1 MNSSSWGRAVCSETV
16 SSTYKTEPVG
26 GAAPLQAVP
35 LIILVG
41 GGALAERVCAE
52 LTLTTGCAV
61 HVLWP
66 LEAERRAAFALKDV
80 VVFMLPPNTD
90 ESLLVA
96 GVREASSILVLA
108 KDDGLNLAIALRARM
123 LNPKIRIVLRQLN
136 VTLGRKIAQNLADC
150 AVVSPSSHSAATYAG
165 AALDRAC
172 FFALRFPSIG
182 GSLVGFVR
190 ATAAERRFS
199 GLTVAECEQ
208 HSRSRVLALNG
219 RTELTGGDRIQPDDV
234 VVTFGPIRDREP
246 SGRSRTAEAGK
257 PPASVDEERP
267 RRFTLNDIDLLSAF
281 WRLNPI
287 VRTYLF
293 ATVTFLGFAFSFFHF
308 VLHKT
313 WTASA
318 FSVVATLT
326 AVGFGESSV
335 TRRGVAV
342 TAGAIVA
349 MLGGIVLTSLFIGY
363 ISSALTRAEW
373 IAMQGLRRIH
383 ARGHVI
389 VCGGGSIGSTVID
402 LLTSLGKHV
411 VVVEPQ
417 PGTSLVRRARDPDVD
432 LLTGDATSDDALDLC
447 DIPNASAVLALT
459 NSDSS
464 NLEIA
469 LSARARSPDVP
480 LVVRMESDTFAR
492 ATAALFGIS
501 TFSPAALVAPEF
513 AALSHSPGMRGRVT
527 YSGEQFTVG
536 QRVEPEGPPRQA
548 DGRCRPLCVWRGQ
561 HLLLIRDMLEVKPR
575 DLLLFVV
582 AQQSLHTAHTDPSEV
597 APAPAATF
605 GMPPSPSHLTAE
617 PKELQDADPATPGAP
632 LQT

>member
-1 MNSSSWGRAVCSETV
+1 MSGSNWAGPDSITV
-16 SSTYKTEPVG
+16 SCTGETEPAA
-26 GAAPLQAVP
+26 GAASLRADP
-35 LIILVG
+35 LIVLVG

-52 LTLTTGCAV
+52 LTLTTRCTI

-66 LEAERRAAFALKDV
+66 LEADRRAAFTRRDV
-80 VVFMLPPNTD
+80 VVFALPPNTD
-90 ESLLVA
+90 ESLLAARVQ
-96 GVREASSILVLA
+96 EASSILVLA

-123 LNPKIRIVLRQLN
+123 LNPNIRIVLRQLN
-136 VTLGRKIAQNLADC
+136 VKLGRKIEQNLADC

-165 AALDRAC
+165 AALDPAC

-190 ATAAERRFS
+190 AIAVERRYS

-208 HSRSRVLALNG
+208 QSRSRVLALND
-219 RTELTGGDRIQPDDV
+219 RSELRGEDRIQPDDV
-234 VVTFGPIRDREP
+234 VVTFGPVKDRVP
-246 SGRSRTAEAGK
+246 PGSAVAGQRRASRE
-257 PPASVDEERP
+257 VR
-267 RRFTLNDIDLLSAF
+267 RHRFTWTDLDLISAF
-281 WRLNPI
+281 RRLNPI
-287 VRTYLF
+287 LRTYVF
-293 ATVTFLGFAFSFFHF
+293 AVVIFLAFSFGFFHF

-313 WTASA
+313 WTGAA

-326 AVGFGESSV
+326 AVGFGEP
-335 TRRGVAV
+335 GVAQRGIVV
-342 TAGAIVA
+342 TVGAIVA

-373 IAMQGLRRIH
+373 IAMQGLRRIQ

-402 LLTSLGKHV
+402 LMTSLGKHV
-411 VVVEPQ
+411 VVVEPK
-417 PGTSLVRRARDPDVD
+417 PDPSLVRRARDPDVD

-492 ATAALFGIS
+492 ATATLFGIA

-513 AALSHSPGMRGRVT
+513 AALSHFPGMRARIT
-527 YSGEQFTVG
+527 YSGKQFMVG
-536 QRVEPEGPPRQA
+536 QRVEHTGLDKQP
-548 DGRCRPLCVWRGQ
+548 DGRCTPLCVRRGE
-561 HLLLIRDMLEVKPR
+561 HLLLIRDMAEVQPR
-575 DLLLFVV
+575 DLLLFVIGE
-582 AQQSLHTAHTDPSEV
+582 QSIQEIYSDSARDAS
-597 APAPAATF
+597 APKP
-605 GMPPSPSHLTAE
+605 MQ
-617 PKELQDADPATPGAP
+617 PKQLPDHDRAI
-632 LQT
+632 L